1 MVGVGPTASRRP
13 TASQTPSAGNTVDRV
28 LHRRG
33 QRYQPESVEPGDSA
47 ACRDS
52 NDRLVVSELLDWIS
66 SGAGAAEARVFRL
79 YGTSTPAFQARL
91 LDGLARSASDDCPY
105 SLSVLLALIDE
116 HRLARP
122 AIVRTGIADADLD
135 DAEQATLLAVAR
147 SIHRFRGES
156 RFTTWLYRL
165 ARNTAIG
172 EVRRRKPTADLD
184 DPALRPA
191 PGHSLRR
198 MSSVVAESH
207 MIESM
212 IAGLPDAYRA
222 TVHLRDVERLSYQ
235 EIAEREGVSVNTVK
249 SRLNRGRQLLAKQ
262 WADGTAPSSGADN

>member
-1 MVGVGPTASRRP
+1 ME
-13 TASQTPSAGNTVDRV
+13 
-28 LHRRG
+28 RRG
-33 QRYQPESVEPGDSA
+33 HQPEEVGRDDAAAPADS
-47 ACRDS
+47 RDQ
-52 NDRLVVSELLDWIS
+52 LVVAELLDWLS

-79 YGTSTPAFQARL
+79 YSTSTAAFQARL
-91 LDGLARSASDDCPY
+91 LDGLAGAASRDCPY

-116 HRLARP
+116 HRLARS
-122 AIVRTGIADADLD
+122 AIVRTGIAGADLD

-165 ARNTAIG
+165 AHNTAIG
-172 EVRRRKPTADLD
+172 EARRRRPTADLD
-184 DPALRPA
+184 DPAVRPA

-198 MSSVVAESH
+198 MSSLVAESH

-212 IAGLPDAYRA
+212 IAGLPDAFRT

-235 EIAEREGVSVNTVK
+235 EIADRQSVSVNTVK

-262 WADGTAPSSGADN
+262 WADETPRSTGAGA